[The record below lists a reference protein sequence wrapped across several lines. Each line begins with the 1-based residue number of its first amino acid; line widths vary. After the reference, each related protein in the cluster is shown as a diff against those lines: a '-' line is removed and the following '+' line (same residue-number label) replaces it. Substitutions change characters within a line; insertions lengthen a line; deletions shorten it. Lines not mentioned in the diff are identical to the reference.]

1 VVSEGHI
8 EVVNELDDLSERVF
22 RPVLDRVF
30 LVHLAQDEV
39 EELTREDLLVKRGR
53 NRTDF
58 VVLFAFLRNPV
69 DELVDESGFSG
80 YDNAYHADR
89 TVREL
94 V

>member
-1 VVSEGHI
+1 VVSEGHV

-53 NRTDF
+53 N
-58 VVLFAFLRNPV
+58 
-69 DELVDESGFSG
+69 
-80 YDNAYHADR
+80 
-89 TVREL
+89 
-94 V
+94 